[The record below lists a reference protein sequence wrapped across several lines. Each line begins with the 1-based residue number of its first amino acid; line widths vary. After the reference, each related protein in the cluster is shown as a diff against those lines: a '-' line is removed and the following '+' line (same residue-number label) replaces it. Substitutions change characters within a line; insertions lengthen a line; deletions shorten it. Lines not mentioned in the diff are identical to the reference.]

1 MRWVRWSSA
10 FVVLAVSIAGGVPLA
25 HAAPDA
31 TASSDA
37 APSDSTSHSTSPND
51 GAASSAA
58 ASSSAAAPVVSVG
71 GAAAVAPPRNL
82 SPYEQGSLRAGLERL
97 GTQVEM
103 NPEGKRVES
112 IEVVVLDV
120 FEERD
125 PAPQFLNWF
134 HVNTDDAV
142 VRREVLLRPG
152 QPYRSLL
159 AAESERNLR
168 KFIQYSVVLVTPVKG
183 TQPDTVRILVVTKDV
198 WSLRLSWDP
207 AFYQGHITSLLLSPS
222 ELNLFGSTQVVS
234 GTISAG
240 PNNVFLGLTYYV
252 PRIAGSRIS
261 SSVSA
266 NAQVNCKTGD
276 VEGGSGSFSYGKPL
290 FSTRTAWSWGVNATY
305 ANQVG
310 RVSPGAY
317 AICSSPGA
325 AGVRVA
331 LDPNIGSAPR
341 QTAVAYIPNIYRA
354 ETMTGQIGAT
364 RSFFVRDKVNV
375 SFGLETS
382 RVRVAPYGT
391 PTEIYVGESLF
402 SQQASN
408 RTCWP
413 PTSECLAD
421 IPPSEAVRS
430 EDLDPALVQW
440 LYDQQRLPQ
449 GAFRVGPYVQLSAF
463 KTNFVR
469 LLNVNTLGLQEDFQF
484 GHAVSLKVYPAVRPL
499 ASRNLLGTIASVD
512 YTLPWSGG
520 FYRLGASSTIEVSGN
535 RDDYAKVGVARS
547 SAADTRIEF
556 RSYLASPSLGF
567 GRFVMGTTLAD
578 HPQWRYNPTQFE
590 LGSADRLRGYP
601 PGAFQGRTVFVNNL
615 EFRTRPVEVFST
627 SLGLVAFW
635 DVGRAADGLDALT
648 TPIKG
653 RQLAPGQLK
662 TIIDELDGSTV
673 ANGVGFGLRVL
684 LPQIDRQ
691 VFRIDLGFPVVGSWL
706 QRYTLTA
713 GFRQVFGDN

>member
-1 MRWVRWSSA
+1 MLVA
-10 FVVLAVSIAGGVPLA
+10 SIAGGVRPS

-31 TASSDA
+31 TE
-37 APSDSTSHSTSPND
+37 P
-51 GAASSAA
+51 
-58 ASSSAAAPVVSVG
+58 SSSAASARDTAASDSVASAGSAAPAAS
-71 GAAAVAPPRNL
+71 AAVAPPRTL
-82 SPYEQGSLRAGLERL
+82 SPYEQGSLRTGLERL

-142 VRREVLLRPG
+142 VRREVLLKPG

-183 TQPDTVRILVVTKDV
+183 SQPDTVRILVVTKDV

-207 AFYQGHITSLLLSPS
+207 AFYGTRLTSLLLSPS
-222 ELNLFGSTQVVS
+222 ELNLFGTTQVVS

-240 PNNVFLGLTYYV
+240 PNNVLLGLTYYV
-252 PRIAGSRIS
+252 PRIAGSRIT

-266 NAQVNCKTGD
+266 SAQVNCKTGA
-276 VEGGSGSFSYGKPL
+276 VEGGQGGFSYGKPL

-310 RVSPGAY
+310 RSSMGASY
-317 AICSSPGA
+317 GICSSPGA
-325 AGVRVA
+325 AGARVA
-331 LDPNIGSAPR
+331 LDPNIGSAPK
-341 QTAVAYIPNIYRA
+341 QTAVAYIPGVYRS
-354 ETMTGQIGAT
+354 EVMTGQVGAT
-364 RSFFVRDKVNV
+364 RSFFVRDKINI
-375 SFGLETS
+375 SFGLETT

-391 PTEIYVGESLF
+391 PTEIYVGEALY
-402 SQQASN
+402 SQQSSN

-413 PTSECLAD
+413 PTSECDLR
-421 IPPSEAVRS
+421 IPPADAVI
-430 EDLDPALVQW
+430 DPDIDPAAVQW
-440 LYDQQRLPQ
+440 LYAQQRLPQ
-449 GAFRVGPYVQLSAF
+449 GSFRVGPYAQISAL

-469 LLNVNTLGLQEDFQF
+469 LLNVNTLGLQEDIQF

-499 ASRNLLGTIASVD
+499 ASRNILGTIASVD
-512 YTLPWSGG
+512 YTWPWDSG

-547 SAADTRIEF
+547 SSADTKIEF
-556 RSYLASPSLGF
+556 RSYLASPPLGL
-567 GRFVMGTTLAD
+567 GRFVMGTTFAD
-578 HPQWRYNPTQFE
+578 NPQWRYNPTQYD

-601 PGAFQGRTVFVNNL
+601 PSFFQGRTAFVNNL
-615 EFRTRPVEVFST
+615 EFRTRPIDILST

-635 DVGRAADGLDALT
+635 DVGRADDGLGALT

-653 RQLAPGQLK
+653 RQLAPGEPK
-662 TIIDELDGSTV
+662 TLSDELAGSTL
-673 ANGVGFGLRVL
+673 AHGVGFGLRVL

-691 VFRIDLGFPVVGSWL
+691 VFRIDLGFPVVASAL
-706 QRYTLTA
+706 SSYTLTA